1 MKKKDCLIRKNQ
13 KKEIIYNVV
22 NSLLAGA
29 LVLLGSFSVGEITL
43 KGFCFAALAS
53 LAVAVG
59 QFKNYW
65 ESEKKEYSN
74 LKLFAIIR

>member
-1 MKKKDCLIRKNQ
+1 MKKKLLKQNQ
-13 KKEIIYNVV
+13 KKEIIYNIV

-29 LVLLGSFSVGEITL
+29 LVLLGSFSVGEITM
-43 KGFCFAALAS
+43 KGFCFAVLAS

-65 ESEKKEYSN
+65 ESEKKEYSQN